1 MAYEIVKKHSCLI
14 SNQTRRRSL
23 QILES
28 YYLLKE
34 KEVDNDKY
42 ENSTLHFIESTQRLL
57 LSGLAK

>member
-1 MAYEIVKKHSCLI
+1 MAYEIVKKHSFLI
-14 SNQTRRRSL
+14 SNQTRRISL
-23 QILES
+23 HILES